1 MRVLCHL
8 LFVFLLILLA
18 PALVWAD
25 EARPVY
31 IEVIE
36 VQLDS
41 PDVAEFT
48 LKWKIPPVMAAAEEP
63 AISLT
68 HPACTLSYGQ

>member
-8 LFVFLLILLA
+8 LFVLLLVLLA
-18 PALVWAD
+18 PAFVWAD

-36 VQLDS
+36 GQSDS

-48 LKWKIPPVMAAAEEP
+48 
-63 AISLT
+63 
-68 HPACTLSYGQ
+68 

>member
-8 LFVFLLILLA
+8 SFVSLFLLLA

-36 VQLDS
+36 GQLDS

-48 LKWKIPPVMAAAEEP
+48 LKLENP
-63 AISLT
+63 T
-68 HPACTLSYGQ
+68 RYGGG